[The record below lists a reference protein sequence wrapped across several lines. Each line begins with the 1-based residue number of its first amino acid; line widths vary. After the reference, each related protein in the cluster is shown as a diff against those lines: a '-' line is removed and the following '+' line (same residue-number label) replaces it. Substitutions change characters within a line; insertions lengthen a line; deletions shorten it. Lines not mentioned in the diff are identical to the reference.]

1 MRYIKETYKDYICTY
16 CIFFI
21 MKHIIPMLCILCG
34 FLTCNYVCSYSKTR
48 GFIEM
53 RAKKNKNNFFY
64 EEETISQR
72 LVPKTPSQVLYKNA
86 LENKNISLLF
96 VNGPAGSGKTHM
108 ACDVAI
114 DMLNKGVVD
123 KIIVTR
129 PTIPVDNEEI
139 GFLPG
144 TIQRKMAPW
153 LIPVNDVFLNYYTQK
168 EIDRMI
174 FDKIIDFGPIA
185 HMRGRT
191 FTNAYIIADEMQNST
206 PLQMKMLLTRIGE
219 DSKMII
225 TGDLNQ
231 SDLKTGNNGFS
242 DFITRYEKHVKKGTN
257 IKDINLVWLT
267 QEDVFRSNVVKSVIR
282 VYDDIDDNKTQ
293 YSNDINVIQEID
305 QYCTD
310 NKELDDQYLQIDDA
324 LDKLDKNES
333 VVDVQNSKSKELNVK
348 PMDSAL
354 IPNNQI
360 SKYFD
365 GNDKLKNMKK

>member
-1 MRYIKETYKDYICTY
+1 MISLFYKFSLVIPCLMLLLGSFNFKHARSLRIVRNRGDMFMRTKKSQKNAKYYNIYDDD
-16 CIFFI
+16 
-21 MKHIIPMLCILCG
+21 
-34 FLTCNYVCSYSKTR
+34 SSK
-48 GFIEM
+48 ID
-53 RAKKNKNNFFY
+53 KKLKP
-64 EEETISQR
+64 R
-72 LVPKTPSQVLYKNA
+72 TPSQVLYAKSLVNTD
-86 LENKNISLLF
+86 ISLLL
-96 VNGPAGSGKTHM
+96 VNGPAGSGKTHF
-108 ACDVAI
+108 ACDAAVSK
-114 DMLNKGVVD
+114 LLEGEVE

-139 GFLPG
+139 GFIPG
-144 TIQRKMAPW
+144 TVQRKMAPW
-153 LIPVNDVFLNYYTQK
+153 LRPVNDVLLNHFSQK
-168 EIDRMI
+168 EIDRMVMDGVI
-174 FDKIIDFGPIA
+174 EISPIA

-191 FTNAYIIADEMQNST
+191 FTNAYVIADEMQNST

-267 QEDVFRSNVVKSVIR
+267 QEDVFRSNVVKSIIR

-324 LDKLDKNES
+324 LDKLDKNET

-348 PMDSAL
+348 TMDSAL
-354 IPNNQI
+354 IPDEQI

-365 GNDKLKNMKK
+365 RNDKLKKMKK